1 MMISDMP
8 IAVIQSLH
16 HLFPLRGPPVMVG
29 LANPRTANCSI
40 RPVLARSPEMSSSSP
55 EVMMAPGSDASV
67 TRAEV
72 SMLMGDWCSPVLQTT
87 SCEKEKRFVKYR
99 AHNTYRV

>member
-1 MMISDMP
+1 
-8 IAVIQSLH
+8 
-16 HLFPLRGPPVMVG
+16 MVG

-40 RPVLARSPEMSSSSP
+40 RPVLARSPDMSSSNP

-72 SMLMGDWCSPVLQTT
+72 TMLMGDWCSPVLHTT
-87 SCEKEKRFVKYR
+87 SCDKEKRFVKKFTISYVHTESR
-99 AHNTYRV
+99 LSQESGP

>member
-72 SMLMGDWCSPVLQTT
+72 SMLMGDWCSPVLHTT
-87 SCEKEKRFVKYR
+87 SCEKETSTAKFL
-99 AHNTYRV
+99 